1 MKSSKI
7 IFKGNKGRLPTIKQL
22 NKDTYVSSGK

>member
-7 IFKGNKGRLPTIKQL
+7 ISIGNKGWLPTIKQL
-22 NKDTYVSSGK
+22 NLDTYISSGK